1 MDEIFYLMEN
11 GGGGFS
17 YFDCYNMPIQVR
29 KYNVRKLFHNMQEKN
44 ERAEAA
50 KETGKG
56 NLSMQQLATGNADKF
71 KNGSKAPPTPYYTA
85 KAPKRKGS

>member
-29 KYNVRKLFHNMQEKN
+29 KYNVRKLSANIKEKN
-44 ERAEAA
+44 EQAA
-50 KETGKG
+50 AARENNSG
-56 NLSMQQLATGNADKF
+56 NMSMQQLATGNADKF
-71 KNGSKAPPTPYYTA
+71 KSKQPNYTVKAP
-85 KAPKRKGS
+85 RR